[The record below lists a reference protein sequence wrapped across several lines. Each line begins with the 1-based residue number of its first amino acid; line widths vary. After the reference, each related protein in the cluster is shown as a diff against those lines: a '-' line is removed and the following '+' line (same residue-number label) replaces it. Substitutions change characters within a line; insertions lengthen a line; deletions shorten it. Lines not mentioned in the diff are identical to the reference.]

1 MMKQKYGKPK
11 FVLLSSLC
19 FLLVMLLSI
28 LLMVS
33 LSLRIMVQEKRLPTA
48 VGQVELAKLPVN
60 DKTMAEYVLDHFIQD
75 ERVTVENVQ
84 TVMEEG
90 TFSAFLTE
98 LTERYNTYLTEGG
111 EFPQLSEEDFVRLIE
126 ENADL
131 IYTETGLEFLDPDKQ
146 KLRENL
152 APMVEEW
159 NLTAARSLHKGVS
172 GGAVKATISLW
183 LPIVLGV
190 LLLLLLVWMIVIHV
204 RRAAPV
210 GNACKT
216 YGIAVLIPSVLLTAL
231 VVLSDVLVAV
241 KLPVFGKADAVIFE
255 TSEVFVVGI
264 LAAAVLIGVG
274 ALCNLIAKKRQPA
287 AVTASDEAAIPEQA
301 QESEPEPETEP
312 VPVPAAE
319 EVPEPE
325 PQRRFCRNCGKPLVN
340 PDAKFCYQC
349 GNVQEGAQ
357 KES

>member
-33 LSLRIMVQEKRLPTA
+33 LSLRIMVQEKQLPAA
-48 VGQVELAKLPVN
+48 VGQVELASVPVN
-60 DKTMAEYVLDHFIQD
+60 DTTMAEYVLHHFIQD

-84 TVMEEG
+84 NVMQEG
-90 TFSAFLTE
+90 TFSAFLTQ

-111 EFPQLSEEDFVRLIE
+111 EFPQLSEEDFVRLVE

-131 IYTETGLEFLDPDKQ
+131 IYAETGLEFLDPDKE

-159 NLTAARSLHKGVS
+159 NQTAVRSLHKGVS
-172 GGAVKATISLW
+172 GGVVKATISLW

-231 VVLSDVLVAV
+231 VILSDVLVAV

-255 TSEVFVVGI
+255 TSEIFVLGI

-274 ALCNLIAKKRQPA
+274 VLCNLIAGKRQPA
-287 AVTASDEAAIPEQA
+287 AVSDTAVMPEVEPQ
-301 QESEPEPETEP
+301 PEPETEP
-312 VPVPAAE
+312 ETVPAAE
-319 EVPEPE
+319 EAPETE

-349 GNVQEGAQ
+349 GNVQEALQ